1 MKSREQFWCRALSHP
16 RARVTIALALVA
28 IGCSGADVT
37 GHSPDPQLR
46 ESVCRVQGPG
56 ECGVAVPLTCSA
68 APELADLAQAM
79 GTADADCWQPDPS
92 GLHWCCL
99 GRTGSL

>member
-1 MKSREQFWCRALSHP
+1 MKSREHFWCRALSRP

-28 IGCSGADVT
+28 VGCSGAEVGGT
-37 GHSPDPQLR
+37 PELAPPVP
-46 ESVCRVQGPG
+46 VCRVQGPG

-68 APELADLAQAM
+68 VPELADLAQAM

-92 GLHWCCL
+92 GLRWCCL
-99 GRTGSL
+99 GHS